1 MKKDYLRPEVEI
13 IDIIT
18 STLMSTSPGNTEI
31 PGGNTGG
38 EILSN
43 EHRGEWGNI
52 WGDME

>member
-18 STLMSTSPGNTEI
+18 STLMSTSINQGEDNKDPAPGDA
-31 PGGNTGG
+31 GN
-38 EILSN
+38 
-43 EHRGEWGNI
+43 HRGEWGNI